1 MSVWALKMSPSVKP
15 KLDSVFALNS
25 PGTQSWTS
33 GTTYRM
39 QDLPKCLLAVLQ
51 NPSSSLTGMLF
62 LGWMLIG

>member
-1 MSVWALKMSPSVKP
+1 MSPSVKP

-39 QDLPKCLLAVLQ
+39 QDLPMFLAKCLLAVLQ

-62 LGWMLIG
+62 LG